1 MLTSGIQV
9 NKMQQKPEE
18 TLKEVTAGINE
29 RNTEKVI
36 ATLAEDV
43 NFQDPFTAS
52 QLRGKEAV
60 KQHLKVIFAAFPDMR
75 AERGRG
81 LVTNEL
87 AALEFTTHAT
97 HAGPLPLPEGKILPP
112 TNARFT
118 LDGALVLH
126 YNSDGKIQKFRE
138 YADSGSF
145 LRQIGTRP

>member
-1 MLTSGIQV
+1 
-9 NKMQQKPEE
+9 MQQKPEE

-29 RNTEKVI
+29 RNTEKI
-36 ATLAEDV
+36 TAILADDV
-43 NFQDPFTAS
+43 SFQDPFTAS
-52 QLRGKEAV
+52 QIKGKEAV

-97 HAGPLPLPEGKILPP
+97 HLGPLPWAEGKILQP
-112 TNARFT
+112 TNAKFT

-126 YNSDGKIQKFRE
+126 YNSEGKIQKFRE

-145 LRQIGTRP
+145 MRQIGARP